1 MLAICD
7 IGFKLPKKS
16 DLAVA
21 AAVFFRIA
29 APLESIRSLSV
40 TSVVPVSYTHLTLPT
55 KCWV

>member
-29 APLESIRSLSV
+29 APLLISRGISRIV
-40 TSVVPVSYTHLTLPT
+40 TSDKLIAL
-55 KCWV
+55 